1 MSLCLLRRSFSIA
14 SKFRCNGVLRFKNQS
29 TIPII
34 PPNAVSM
41 PAIIYDYFRE
51 NLDRKST
58 IFWSVRSGS
67 SPGINEATAA
77 TAAKRAVSAPSAA
90 NQSILSS
97 AGIIVSMPLAGCQS
111 KAEDSDRNVHQA
123 AVMETAVTP
132 LGYDS
137 NSGYLGSG
145 IHPVEGMVV
154 VLVDVF
160 FPSSVPRVPS
170 SL

>member
-1 MSLCLLRRSFSIA
+1 MSLCLLRRSSSID
-14 SKFRCNGVLRFKNQS
+14 SKLRCKGDLRFKNQS

-41 PAIIYDYFRE
+41 PAIICDYFRE

-97 AGIIVSMPLAGCQS
+97 AGMIVSMSLAGCQS
-111 KAEDSDRNVHQA
+111 
-123 AVMETAVTP
+123 
-132 LGYDS
+132 
-137 NSGYLGSG
+137 
-145 IHPVEGMVV
+145 
-154 VLVDVF
+154 
-160 FPSSVPRVPS
+160 
-170 SL
+170 